1 MKNVLII
8 VIAVILTNSFAEELF
23 FINGS
28 DTIYLSPE
36 KSARSGENESG
47 WFVTQYGHRV
57 KIGKGIIV
65 ELQNELSAGF
75 VFSKYDIKSFEK
87 LSQDIFLVIPNDE
100 SKQFELSRKI
110 LEDNFVKNS
119 HPNLIR
125 ERKLR

>member
-1 MKNVLII
+1 MKKLVII
-8 VIAVILTNSFAEELF
+8 VIALIFTNSFAEDLF
-23 FINGS
+23 FINDS

-36 KSARSGENESG
+36 KSARGGENENG

-57 KIGKGIIV
+57 KIGKGILV
-65 ELQNELSAGF
+65 ELQNGQSAEF

-87 LSQDIFLVIPNDE
+87 LSPDIFLIIPNDE
-100 SKQFELSRKI
+100 NRQFELSRKI

>member
-1 MKNVLII
+1 MKKII
-8 VIAVILTNSFAEELF
+8 IILTAVVLTNSFSEELF
-23 FINGS
+23 FIDGG

-36 KSARSGENESG
+36 KSARSGGNDDG
-47 WFVTQYGHRV
+47 WLLTQYGHRV

-65 ELQNELSAGF
+65 ELQNGLSAEF

-100 SKQFELSRKI
+100 GKQFELSRKI

>member
-1 MKNVLII
+1 MKKVVII
-8 VIAVILTNSFAEELF
+8 VIAVILTNSFAEDLF
-23 FINGS
+23 FISGG

-36 KSARSGENESG
+36 KSARDGANESG
-47 WFVTQYGHRV
+47 WFVTQHGHRV
-57 KIGKGIIV
+57 KIDKGIIV
-65 ELQNELSAGF
+65 ELQNGQSAEF

-87 LSQDIFLVIPNDE
+87 LSQDIFLIIPNDE
-100 SKQFELSRKI
+100 NKQFELSRKI

>member
-1 MKNVLII
+1 MKKIVII
-8 VIAVILTNSFAEELF
+8 LIAVILTNSFSEELF
-23 FINGS
+23 FIDNG

-36 KSARSGENESG
+36 KSVRSGGNENG
-47 WFVTQYGHRV
+47 WLLTQYGHRV
-57 KIGKGIIV
+57 KIDEGIIV
-65 ELQNELSAGF
+65 ELQNGLSAEF

>member
-1 MKNVLII
+1 MKKI
-8 VIAVILTNSFAEELF
+8 VIITISIILTNSFAKDLF
-23 FINGS
+23 FIDGG
-28 DTIYLSPE
+28 DTVYLSPE

-57 KIGKGIIV
+57 KIDKGIIV
-65 ELQNELSAGF
+65 ELQNGLSAEF